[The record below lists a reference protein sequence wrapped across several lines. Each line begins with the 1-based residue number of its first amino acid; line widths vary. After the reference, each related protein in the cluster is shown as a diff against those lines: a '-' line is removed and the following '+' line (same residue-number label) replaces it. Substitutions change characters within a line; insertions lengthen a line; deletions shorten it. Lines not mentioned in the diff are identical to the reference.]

1 MRTERIALVGMMG
14 AGKSSVARMLADRL
28 SWPLVEVDA
37 VVAERAGKSIAELF
51 AVSGEEAFRE
61 LEEAE
66 ALAALSGASQVVVDL
81 GGGAP
86 TREATRSALRD
97 GATVVWLRASAETLA
112 ARVGKGSGRPLLGA
126 DPLVAITALNEARA
140 EAYESVADYVLD
152 VDDLSTREVCDRI
165 VVLTSGER

>member
-28 SWPLVEVDA
+28 RWRLVEVDA
-37 VVAERAGKSIAELF
+37 VVAELAGQSIPELF
-51 AVSGEEAFRE
+51 ATSGEEAFRE

-66 ALAALSGASQVVVDL
+66 AIAVLTGPSQVVVDL

-86 TREATRSALRD
+86 TREATRTALRE
-97 GATVVWLRASAETLA
+97 GATVVWLRASPATLA
-112 ARVGKGSGRPLLGA
+112 ARVGNGAGRPMLGA
-126 DPLVAITALNEARA
+126 DPLASITALCEERA
-140 EAYESVADYVLD
+140 EDYEAAADYILD